1 MEKHQL
7 ERGFLIFYLNTVGR
21 GFCAPCFVRT
31 NCHLNRQNIGKF
43 RPLNRGHQIAF
54 DTAIGQCEQQIARP
68 CDAKI
73 FEILRNFG
81 PHTIQHG

>member
-7 ERGFLIFYLNTVGR
+7 ERGFLIFDLNTVGC
-21 GFCAPCFVRT
+21 GFCAPSFVRP
-31 NCHLNRQNIGKF
+31 NSHLNGQNIGKLG
-43 RPLNRGHQIAF
+43 PLNRCHQIAF
-54 DTAIGQCEQQIARP
+54 DAAIGHCEQQIAGP

-81 PHTIQHG
+81 SHTIQHG